1 MEACMEDYSISHG
14 ITLDEVRLND
24 TKESKA
30 IKQDDGDRNDGS

>member
-1 MEACMEDYSISHG
+1 MEACMEDDAISHG
-14 ITLDEVRLND
+14 TTLDEVRLND